1 MELDQRV
8 QEAHHHRREKKRGVN
23 CHQFEGLIAPF
34 LHNQLKEEQ
43 TRSFLDHVASC
54 ADCYEELKLTFTI
67 EKAIMQLDTEA
78 EDDFSNV
85 DLELGQLLEKAR
97 RSCAAVR
104 RKRIALKMVLFL
116 AELAVAAAVVWYILH

>member
-1 MELDQRV
+1 MELEQRV
-8 QEAHHHRREKKRGVN
+8 HKMHHHKRGKKRGVN

-43 TRSFLDHVASC
+43 TRAFLEHAVSC
-54 ADCYEELKLTFTI
+54 TDCYEELKLTYTI
-67 EKAIMQLDTEA
+67 EKAIMQLDTET

-85 DLELGQLLEKAR
+85 DLELEQLLEKAWR
-97 RSCAAVR
+97 GCATAR